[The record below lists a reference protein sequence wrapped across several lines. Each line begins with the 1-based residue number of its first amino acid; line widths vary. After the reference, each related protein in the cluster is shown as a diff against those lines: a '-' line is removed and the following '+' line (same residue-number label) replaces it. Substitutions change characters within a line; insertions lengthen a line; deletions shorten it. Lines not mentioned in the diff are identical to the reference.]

1 MLIISELR
9 FRKRFG
15 NLMHGVDLRKRK
27 FLVFCKTQIISLLR
41 NIGRMRIVDFFA
53 RVYSQRDKIDICEK
67 FPILQNGLK
76 RLISHI
82 ISHIAKTH
90 IFARD
95 FLYGYYF
102 VVICVYNYT
111 RGCEV
116 SNLKG

>member
-1 MLIISELR
+1 
-9 FRKRFG
+9 
-15 NLMHGVDLRKRK
+15 
-27 FLVFCKTQIISLLR
+27 
-41 NIGRMRIVDFFA
+41 MRIVDFFA

-102 VVICVYNYT
+102 VVICVYYYT